1 MCNLLVAVVMLEF
14 VLGHDDFGKKL
25 AAEIGCGYREFRDEY
40 YADGEPCPRIL
51 ADYEELLD
59 RDILVAARLKSPM
72 TTFGILSY
80 LHDLNRITN
89 NLTDKLLYSAR
100 SVDVLLPYFV
110 LGRQDHNPRTDRS
123 EVVRKRDKGKD
134 VGYRNILKDL
144 EARDVRRILT
154 FTPHFDRSGEGSQ
167 VYREIGRGIEVYRLQ
182 GVNALAR
189 YFKDM
194 GRPEMIVINPD
205 MAAGKLAVEFAR
217 LTGTKFRHGLEKKRL
232 TDREVEFEGKLD
244 AEGNDVVVVDDIA
257 SSGSTLVGA
266 MNSLENAGTIY
277 LAVVHPVLPEMPT
290 RDKGYRLIKN
300 LIAEKKI
307 GDFVATDTIDSEF
320 SKASVIQDVV
330 NYYKT
335 HS

>member
-1 MCNLLVAVVMLEF
+1 MEF

-25 AAEIGCGYREFRDEY
+25 AEGLGCEYREFRDEY
-40 YADGEPCPRIL
+40 YPDGEPCPRIL

-59 RDILVAARLKSPM
+59 RDVLVAARLKSPM

-80 LHDLNRITN
+80 LHALNRITN
-89 NLTDKLLYSAR
+89 SLTDKLLYSAR

-110 LGRQDHNPRTDRS
+110 LGRQDHNPRSDRS
-123 EVVRKRDKGKD
+123 EVVRNRDKGKD
-134 VGYRNILKDL
+134 VGYRNIFKDL
-144 EARDVRRILT
+144 EARVVRRILT

-167 VYREIGRGIEVYRLQ
+167 VYREIGRGIEVYRLP

-189 YFKDM
+189 YFKD
-194 GRPEMIVINPD
+194 RVSPEAVVINPD

-217 LTGTKFRHGLEKKRL
+217 LTGTKFKYGLDKKRK
-232 TDREVEFEGKLD
+232 TDIEVEFEGKLD
-244 AEGNDVVVVDDIA
+244 AEGSDVVVVDDIA

-277 LAVVHPVLPEMPT
+277 LAVVHPVLPEMATP
-290 RDKGYRLIKN
+290 DKGYLLIKN
-300 LIAEKKI
+300 LLGERRI

-320 SKASVIQDVV
+320 SKASIIQDVA

>member
-1 MCNLLVAVVMLEF
+1 MEF
-14 VLGHDDFGKKL
+14 VLGHDDFGRKI
-25 AAEIGCGYREFRDEY
+25 AAELGCEYREFRDEY
-40 YADGEPCPRIL
+40 HPDGEPCPRIL

-110 LGRQDHNPRTDRS
+110 LGRQDHNPRTDKK
-123 EVVRKRDKGKD
+123 EAVRKRDKGKD

-144 EARDVRRILT
+144 EARGVRRIVT

-167 VYREIGRGIEVYRLQ
+167 AYREIGRGIEVYRLP

-189 YFKDM
+189 YFKDRVSP
-194 GRPEMIVINPD
+194 GMIVINPD
-205 MAAGKLAVEFAR
+205 MGAGKLAVEFAR
-217 LTGTKFRHGLEKKRL
+217 LTGTKFRYGFDK
-232 TDREVEFEGKLD
+232 DRKTVVEVEFEGKLD
-244 AEGNDVVVVDDIA
+244 AEGSDVVVVDDIA

-266 MNSLENAGTIY
+266 IDSLENAGTVY
-277 LAVVHPVLPEMPT
+277 LAVVHPVLPAMGAP
-290 RDKGYRLIKN
+290 DKGYGLVKS
-300 LIAEKKI
+300 LVAERRV

-320 SKASVIQDVV
+320 SKASVVEDVV
-330 NYYKT
+330 NYYRT

>member
-1 MCNLLVAVVMLEF
+1 MEF
-14 VLGHDDFGKKL
+14 VLGHDDFGKRL
-25 AAEIGCGYREFRDEY
+25 AAGLGCEYREFRDEY
-40 YADGEPCPRIL
+40 YPDGEPCPRIL

-89 NLTDKLLYSAR
+89 SLTDKLLYSAR

-110 LGRQDHNPRTDRS
+110 LGRQDHNPRSDRS

-134 VGYRNILKDL
+134 VGYRNIFKDL

-167 VYREIGRGIEVYRLQ
+167 VYREIGRGIEVYRLP
-182 GVNALAR
+182 GVNTLAR
-189 YFKDM
+189 YFKDRM
-194 GRPEMIVINPD
+194 SPETIVINPD

-217 LTGTKFRHGLEKKRL
+217 LTGARFRYGFDKKRK
-232 TDREVEFEGKLD
+232 TDIEVEVEGKLD
-244 AEGNDVVVVDDIA
+244 AEGSDVVVVDDIA

-266 MNSLENAGTIY
+266 IDSLENAGTIY
-277 LAVVHPVLPEMPT
+277 LAVVHPVLPEMAAPE
-290 RDKGYRLIKN
+290 KGYRLIKS
-300 LIAEKKI
+300 LLAEKRI

-320 SKASVIQDVV
+320 SKASIVQDVV